1 MTTSITSAAGTL
13 YTWDGGAFNWES
25 AEAGKTWLDAAATAF
40 TAIENDGFS
49 LVPLYQKLPLAL
61 STEGLSSNDAVRSLA
76 VSARYEPLSLFE
88 TYIDLISFILKVV
101 ESFSVS
107 ENLSQGITPKTHV
120 DFLGIRESQNNTL
133 FKLITHFLAAN
144 EQITKTATKPVNENM
159 ACTENYT
166 KSFAVNKQSIF
177 GATDQIATRNLVQ
190 KSDTLA
196 LSETYTDLISFISQI
211 SEHLFIAYK
220 NDHQS
225 IQTLNDHMAF
235 IVRILR
241 ASNAVLSDLAFKSTP
256 LDLAS
261 FEQLVLDAR
270 PLGFGAF
277 KDLTPGDYEYGRAI
291 IKLVLEAPL
300 TNANRVALSD
310 VKLNIDV
317 PDIRDRGSLFVPVS
331 GVFVTFNRSFNAP
344 PEVQATFKGGSI
356 IAIPRIGS
364 ISTTGFEISLVRPDT
379 QSLVAGN
386 ASWSAEGY

>member
-13 YTWDGGAFNWES
+13 YTWDGGTFNWES
-25 AEAGKTWLDAAATAF
+25 AEAGKTWADAAATAF
-40 TAIENDGFS
+40 TAIESDGFS
-49 LVPLYQKLPLAL
+49 FAYIPQKLPSVLKMD
-61 STEGLSSNDAVRSLA
+61 GLSLNEATRNLA
-76 VSARYEPLSLFE
+76 VSMHNEMLSLFE
-88 TYIDLISFILKVV
+88 TYIDLISFVLKVV

-107 ENLSQGITPKTHV
+107 ENLSQDITPKTHAS
-120 DFLGIRESQNNTL
+120 FLGLSENQNNTL
-133 FKLITHFLAAN
+133 LKLIAHFLAAN
-144 EQITKTATKPVNENM
+144 EQITKAVTKPASENLSC
-159 ACTENYT
+159 AE
-166 KSFAVNKQSIF
+166 SFIKNFAGNKQSIF
-177 GATDQIATRNLVQ
+177 GAKDQTTIRNLVQ
-190 KSDTLA
+190 KSETLA

-211 SEHLFIAYK
+211 SEHLFVIDK
-220 NDHQS
+220 DERQS
-225 IQTLNDHMAF
+225 IQKLNEYLTFMD
-235 IVRILR
+235 RILR
-241 ASNAVLSDLAFKSTP
+241 ASNAVLSDLTFKSTP

-261 FEQLVLDAR
+261 FTQMVLDAR

-317 PDIRDRGSLFVPVS
+317 PDIRDRGSLFVPAS